1 MIERWTGEYA
11 NQSVSFVSYNSSD
24 MVNKLSN
31 GCVAI
36 IHGTSSNVSSGG
48 THYMAI
54 LDISEDKSKVYVSN
68 PWNGSNYQGW
78 LSVSTVDSDFGSDS
92 IAYITNDGSS
102 VNYGAGGN
110 SSGSSA
116 NSNINMSQNITDN
129 NRGGYKINV
138 NWNEETQKM
147 IKKLK
152 EKDFDLNKY
161 LLASNDNEH
170 LRNLLKSA
178 IVTQYPDL
186 RSANEIASKARI
198 DANETQGCIKI
209 KRYADNETKSFTNS
223 MTNPTDSEDGGMYM
237 TYMPY
242 DDFSDL
248 IRDNN
253 ESALNYFSMDR
264 NNNLVIAGWETLDV
278 QVSIE
283 QTGGESDPNPD
294 SAPEPRNQPYRK
306 LTTKNVPYL
315 DQVSNYAM
323 PFSLLWTLL
332 TYSDDE
338 DFVNDVAKLVINTD
352 IVIGIY
358 DATSV
363 KVTVYTNTYDK
374 HVTTIDS
381 VYVNGRKTGEV
392 TVDHVYTYK
401 VTEKQTLKTDNP
413 SLKVKYADT
422 WAAVYKNDYQV
433 SRRTGDPTND
443 SINLD
448 DETVDVNYGQA
459 NDENEINGRLDGNDS
474 ANQQVI
480 DEKNR
485 LKQETH
491 QYNQNNFSYRY
502 PILENAIDNIYN
514 FSGGYVSV
522 LKEEDI
528 QNYIINMI
536 IDEHSDGYIED
547 QFSNNEIIKE
557 YIDNA
562 NVSRSDVISAVK
574 ELVRGARDDIT
585 LNSSGENL
593 WDQLTKNSQDTRKNQ
608 TYQAEI
614 TSIQYEDSE
623 THRNQTESI
632 ETTETTARVQ
642 DVTNRNDKVR
652 FKKDPNANENGFV
665 KLLYFSRKAKG
676 NLNFI
681 DTWFF
686 ESVDD
691 TTAIADLKDLLK
703 YLFQCAFGRDYGID
717 AEGVEGLKDIFDP
730 DKMNSVSIRNTSHGT
745 IVGGASYSS
754 LSLSDSDMEIIYKI
768 IECEDGGGSDE
779 NQKHHVCVIYNR
791 LLSSAFSD
799 NVEDFVDGGQFEVCQ
814 PGGPYWSC
822 TPSQKTIDN
831 CNAALQEGDSTGGAI
846 GFVNVWLWDSYGGEG
861 NTSLTWEPSRELFR
875 EYEVGGGD
883 AVYFTTDTIRSELTQ
898 YSN

>member
-1 MIERWTGEYA
+1 M
-11 NQSVSFVSYNSSD
+11 
-24 MVNKLSN
+24 
-31 GCVAI
+31 
-36 IHGTSSNVSSGG
+36 
-48 THYMAI
+48 
-54 LDISEDKSKVYVSN
+54 
-68 PWNGSNYQGW
+68 
-78 LSVSTVDSDFGSDS
+78 
-92 IAYITNDGSS
+92 
-102 VNYGAGGN
+102 
-110 SSGSSA
+110 
-116 NSNINMSQNITDN
+116 
-129 NRGGYKINV
+129 
-138 NWNEETQKM
+138 
-147 IKKLK
+147 
-152 EKDFDLNKY
+152 
-161 LLASNDNEH
+161 
-170 LRNLLKSA
+170 
-178 IVTQYPDL
+178 
-186 RSANEIASKARI
+186 
-198 DANETQGCIKI
+198 
-209 KRYADNETKSFTNS
+209 
-223 MTNPTDSEDGGMYM
+223 
-237 TYMPY
+237 
-242 DDFSDL
+242 
-248 IRDNN
+248 
-253 ESALNYFSMDR
+253 
-264 NNNLVIAGWETLDV
+264 
-278 QVSIE
+278 
-283 QTGGESDPNPD
+283 
-294 SAPEPRNQPYRK
+294 
-306 LTTKNVPYL
+306 
-315 DQVSNYAM
+315 
-323 PFSLLWTLL
+323 
-332 TYSDDE
+332 
-338 DFVNDVAKLVINTD
+338 
-352 IVIGIY
+352 
-358 DATSV
+358 
-363 KVTVYTNTYDK
+363 
-374 HVTTIDS
+374 
-381 VYVNGRKTGEV
+381 
-392 TVDHVYTYK
+392 
-401 VTEKQTLKTDNP
+401 
-413 SLKVKYADT
+413 
-422 WAAVYKNDYQV
+422 
-433 SRRTGDPTND
+433 
-443 SINLD
+443 
-448 DETVDVNYGQA
+448 
-459 NDENEINGRLDGNDS
+459 
-474 ANQQVI
+474 
-480 DEKNR
+480 
-485 LKQETH
+485 
-491 QYNQNNFSYRY
+491 
-502 PILENAIDNIYN
+502 
-514 FSGGYVSV
+514 
-522 LKEEDI
+522 KEEDI

-585 LNSSGENL
+585 LNSSGEDL

-681 DTWFF
+681 NTGFF

-754 LSLSDSDMEIIYKI
+754 LSLSDSDMVIIYKI